1 MSWIGF
7 RGPWAGIAQV
17 YLDGTLKATVDTYG
31 PTEQAQV
38 VMYTAS
44 GLAAGSHTVMIK
56 VTGTWSP
63 ASSSAW
69 VVLDAFDVM

>member
-1 MSWIGF
+1 
-7 RGPWAGIAQV
+7 
-17 YLDGTLKATVDTYG
+17 
-31 PTEQAQV
+31 
-38 VMYTAS
+38 MYTAS